1 MSVTNVAW
9 AVLVLTFHL
18 ASVSPSFADKGKN
31 IKPAPLPLF
40 GVSVAGALGAGYC
53 VGMLKRRR
61 K

>member
-1 MSVTNVAW
+1 MSVTNAAW

-18 ASVSPSFADKGKN
+18 VSISPCFADSKKV
-31 IKPAPLPLF
+31 KPAPLPLF

-53 VGMLKRRR
+53 VSLLRRRR